1 MRLLSGK
8 GITIILAV
16 AGLSLTARYEI
27 SMASDSGSQSNSP
40 APAPML
46 NPGDV
51 ILRWTAT
58 GDDGDVGRAAGYD
71 MRYLPADMGPID
83 TEQKWN
89 QATQVGGVP
98 VPSPSGQMDSMLV
111 RNLTPGGLYY
121 FGIKAYD
128 DAGNY
133 SGLSDSPLK
142 QAAVPGD
149 FVPGDA
155 NGSEN
160 VDGLD
165 VVFLVSFF
173 KGGPPPPDPFL
184 RADCNGNCVVNGTDV
199 LYLIT
204 FLKGEGPAPVMGDC
218 MRSLSHTNSDNSLH

>member
-1 MRLLSGK
+1 MRLLNGR
-8 GITIILAV
+8 GLTLILA
-16 AGLSLTARYEI
+16 AIGLSLTARYDI
-27 SMASDSGSQSNSP
+27 ARASDAAGQNKNSLDS
-40 APAPML
+40 PML

-51 ILRWTAT
+51 KLRWTAT
-58 GDDGDVGRAAGYD
+58 GDDGNVGRAAGYD
-71 MRYLPADMGPID
+71 MRYLPADMGPLD

-89 QATQVGGVP
+89 QATQVSGEP
-98 VPSPSGQMDSMLV
+98 TPSYSGQMDSMLV

-155 NGSEN
+155 NGSES

-184 RADCNGNCVVNGTDV
+184 RADCNGNCTVNGTDV

-218 MRSLSHTNSDNSLH
+218 MRILGQTNSDNSLH